1 MDSPEN
7 THLAIWR
14 TFLKHP
20 ETKKKYLK
28 IHIETVCNNYLTFK
42 LKKGKLLK
50 FKITVDKNK
59 MTFNLKIDRL
69 NEKNHC
75 LKI

>member
-20 ETKKKYLK
+20 ETNKKYLK
-28 IHIETVCNNYLTFK
+28 MHIETVCNDYFK

-69 NEKNHC
+69 NEKKHC